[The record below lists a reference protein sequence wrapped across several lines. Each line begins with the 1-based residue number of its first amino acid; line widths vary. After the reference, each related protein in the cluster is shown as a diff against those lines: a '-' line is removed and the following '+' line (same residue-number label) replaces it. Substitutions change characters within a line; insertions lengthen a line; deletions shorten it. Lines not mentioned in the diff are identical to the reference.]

1 MIRVSSN
8 NNCLIGIM
16 GNLKFREYVSQLTI
30 RRDNRDQK
38 LFVDEVLD
46 SFYQSWNVV
55 AKAR

>member
-1 MIRVSSN
+1 M
-8 NNCLIGIM
+8 M

>member
-30 RRDNRDQK
+30 RRDNQK
-38 LFVDEVLD
+38 LFFDEILD